1 MRFFLLW
8 GFLVWLGASFIF
20 RFLGQVFFIPDNA
33 ILIVSSYIF
42 VVPLILVL
50 TFPIYKLKKIQENED
65 RIKAAVFIALP
76 GMLID
81 SIVLIYFDQVFT
93 NLSVETDRFFAS
105 WLMWAYALILFT
117 GFYNKKN
124 KRV

>member
-8 GFLVWLGASFIF
+8 GFLVWLGASLVF
-20 RFLGQVFFIPDNA
+20 RFLGQVFFIPDNTL
-33 ILIVSSYIF
+33 LIVSSYIF

-81 SIVLIYFDQVFT
+81 SVVLIYFDQVFV

-105 WLMWAYALILFT
+105 WLMWAYSLILFT
-117 GFYNKKN
+117 GFYNKK
-124 KRV
+124 K

>member
-1 MRFFLLW
+1 MPFFFLW
-8 GFLVWLGASFIF
+8 GFLVWLGASLIF
-20 RFLGQVFFIPDNA
+20 RFLGQVFFIPDNTL
-33 ILIVSSYIF
+33 LIVLSFIF

-81 SIVLIYFDQVFT
+81 SVVLIYFDQVFV

-105 WLMWAYALILFT
+105 WLMWAYSLILFT
-117 GFYNKKN
+117 GFYNNKK
-124 KRV
+124 